1 MSAAICPYCR
11 TPIETASGDEMLCTG
26 CGTPHHAD
34 CYKENG
40 GCTIF
45 GCANAPADEQ
55 KVSVTGRDLAVPVAG
70 APAPRSI
77 TNLPEIL
84 PGVGLLP
91 PGYNPNTPP
100 KPKKAAPPPLP
111 GQAPAQAQP
120 AAPLG
125 SSVPRAGVGS
135 MFFNAATLPAPQPTA
150 AATHGPSV
158 DFDFHPDPNAK
169 NRSTF
174 IVLGALLGFFGAH
187 NFYAGYKR
195 KAVGQL
201 CLTAF
206 SLGFAGVMSWV
217 WAVIDVC
224 TVDRDSEGIRF
235 RS

>member
-11 TPIETASGDEMLCTG
+11 TPIDPASGEEMLCTG

-45 GCANAPADEQ
+45 GCANAPSDEQ
-55 KVSVTGRDLAVPVAG
+55 KISVTGRDLA
-70 APAPRSI
+70 APPPARTAAPSV
-77 TNLPEIL
+77 TNLPQML

-91 PGYNPNTPP
+91 PGYNPNAPP
-100 KPKKAAPPPLP
+100 KSVKAAPPPLP
-111 GQAPAQAQP
+111 PQSPAPAP
-120 AAPLG
+120 ATT
-125 SSVPRAGVGS
+125 STPRAGVGS
-135 MFFNAATLPAPQPTA
+135 MFFNPAPVPSPAATQARA
-150 AATHGPSV
+150 M
-158 DFDFHPDPNAK
+158 DFDINPDPNAK
-169 NRSTF
+169 NRTTF

-195 KAVGQL
+195 KAVAQL

-224 TVDRDSEGIRF
+224 TVDRDSQGIKF
-235 RS
+235 KS

>member
-1 MSAAICPYCR
+1 MEP
-11 TPIETASGDEMLCTG
+11 ASGEEMLCTG

-45 GCANAPADEQ
+45 GCANAPSDEQ
-55 KVSVTGRDLAVPVAG
+55 KVSVTGGDLA
-70 APAPRSI
+70 APPPSRSAAPSV
-77 TNLPEIL
+77 TNLPQML

-100 KPKKAAPPPLP
+100 KPVKAAPPPLP
-111 GQAPAQAQP
+111 PQSQP
-120 AAPLG
+120 PVSG
-125 SSVPRAGVGS
+125 TTSTPRVGVRS
-135 MFFNAATLPAPQPTA
+135 MFFNPAPVPSPA
-150 AATHGPSV
+150 VTHAPAI
-158 DFDFHPDPNAK
+158 DFDTHADPNAK
-169 NRSTF
+169 NRTTF

-195 KAVGQL
+195 KAVAQL

-224 TVDRDSEGIRF
+224 TVDRDSQGIRF
-235 RS
+235 KS